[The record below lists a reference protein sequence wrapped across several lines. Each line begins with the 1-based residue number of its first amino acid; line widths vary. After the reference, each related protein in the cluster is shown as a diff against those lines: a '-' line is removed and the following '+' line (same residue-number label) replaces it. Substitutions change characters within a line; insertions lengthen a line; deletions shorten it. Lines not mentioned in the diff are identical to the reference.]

1 MSTIIILA
9 TTALLAQSNY
19 QSPDLKV
26 EVFGG
31 FSTAA
36 FVPGRVN
43 DQNLD
48 RLRLNGWA
56 AGITSFQT
64 FRRWGLAAEV
74 GRRNHGDAEA
84 QSWLFGGNFRAL
96 ARPRF
101 ALTGRIMAGVERWE
115 PVASR
120 AGGYGTQNSFTF
132 GFGQALDFKL
142 NERIALRVRPEI
154 FLVRRE
160 APDGS
165 RRLELVNP
173 FSAGLVFRFG
183 QR

>member
-1 MSTIIILA
+1 M
-9 TTALLAQSNY
+9 
-19 QSPDLKV
+19 

-36 FVPGRVN
+36 FVPGRAN

-56 AGITSFQT
+56 AGVTSFQT

-74 GRRNHGDAEA
+74 GRRYDGDAEA

-96 ARPRF
+96 ARRRF

-115 PVASR
+115 PEASR
-120 AGGYGTQNSFTF
+120 AGGYRAQNSFTF
-132 GFGQALDFKL
+132 GFGQAIDIKL
-142 NERIALRVRPEI
+142 NEHVALRVRPEI

-160 APDGS
+160 APDGGK
-165 RRLELVNP
+165 RLELVNP
-173 FSAGLVFRFG
+173 FSAGIVFRFG